1 MSANDKFSGKTIVD
15 NRRARF
21 EYEVLE
27 TYETGIELVGTEVKS
42 IRGGKANLQD
52 SFVLVRDGEA
62 WLLNMHISPYETAS
76 KMFNHDPT
84 RRRKLLMHRREIN
97 KLRGQIEQK
106 GLTLIPLKLVL
117 NKGWVKVH
125 IALARGKKL
134 YDKRSALK
142 DRDIQ
147 RDAQRDLKYD

>member
-1 MSANDKFSGKTIVD
+1 MSANDKFAGKTIVD

>member
-1 MSANDKFSGKTIVD
+1 MSSNPHSPGKTIVD

-27 TYETGIELVGTEVKS
+27 TFEAGIELVGTEVKS
-42 IRGGKANLQD
+42 IRAGKANLQD
-52 SFVLVRDGEA
+52 SFVLVRGGEA
-62 WLLNMHISPYETAS
+62 WILNMHISPYETAS
-76 KMFNHDPT
+76 KVFNHDPT
-84 RRRKLLMHRREIN
+84 RRRKLLLHRREIN

-117 NKGWVKVH
+117 SKGWVKVQ

-134 YDKRSALK
+134 YDKRSAIK
-142 DRDIQ
+142 ERDVKRDI
-147 RDAQRDLKYD
+147 ARDLKSS